1 MIPIEEN
8 KRINGKYTEWLTDDG
23 LLRIEGWARDGL
35 IDAQIAKNM
44 GIAYSTFKEWV
55 NRFPAL
61 SAALKRG
68 KAPVDIEVENALL
81 KRAKGYKYVETVT
94 EIYKDADGV
103 ERRHIRNIE
112 KEVPP
117 DSTAII
123 YWLRNR
129 KPQQWRDRRDISIET
144 RTDADYR
151 NMHTIAA
158 LINAPAPDIDI
169 SEVIADE

>member
-103 ERRHIRNIE
+103 QRRHIRNIE

>member
-1 MIPIEEN
+1 MIPIEEK

-23 LLRIEGWARDGL
+23 LLRVEGWAREGL
-35 IDAQIAKNM
+35 IDAQISKNM

-123 YWLRNR
+123 YWLKNR
-129 KPQQWRDRRDISIET
+129 KPQQWRDRRDITIEA